1 MHISDGVLSTQV
13 LAAGWTAAAA
23 GTAIGLKKLD
33 PERIVPV
40 AVFSSAFFLAS
51 LVHVKIGPSSTHLSL
66 IALSGLALGWAVFP
80 AVLTALLLQ
89 ALLFQFGGILSL
101 GPNCVNIAVPALL
114 THLLFGRA
122 TRSANPL
129 VAGSAAFS
137 AGTAAVLLCAAQ
149 VALFLGLS
157 NDALT
162 GTAKIVFAAHIPLA
176 LIEGAVTVL
185 VVAFLR
191 KAAPDLLRG
200 VEKS

>member
-1 MHISDGVLSTQV
+1 MKVLYV
-13 LAAGWTAAAA
+13 CTAN
-23 GTAIGLKKLD
+23 ICRS
-33 PERIVPV
+33 P
-40 AVFSSAFFLAS
+40 SAE
-51 LVHVKIGPSSTHLSL
+51 
-66 IALSGLALGWAVFP
+66 
-80 AVLTALLLQ
+80 ALLRR
-89 ALLFQFGGILSL
+89 AG
-101 GPNCVNIAVPALL
+101 VP
-114 THLLFGRA
+114 GVE
-122 TRSANPL
+122 
-129 VAGSAAFS
+129 VAS